1 LNWTILWQLDG
12 RPATDCWNRA
22 TAETEAGALDRA
34 KRFIA
39 LGFSV
44 HAITDRT
51 GALHMDEAQI
61 AARFGASATP
71 ADRR

>member
-12 RPATDCWNRA
+12 RPATDGWNRA

-34 KRFIA
+34 RRFIE

-51 GALHMDEAQI
+51 GTLRMDEAQI
-61 AARFGASATP
+61 AERFGAPAVP
-71 ADRR
+71 ADGR